1 MTSKSTIIHA
11 TVSKLRSFNSRGDT
25 IFVFELSL
33 REPIAELGDSETFL
47 MQIYQYC
54 LPGRFDLPRMA
65 MVSEGDI
72 LTLELEGIEA
82 NQGFIEFERF
92 GKFSV
97 NTYQASVQTR

>member
-1 MTSKSTIIHA
+1 MTSKSTTIHA

-33 REPIAELGDSETFL
+33 LESVTELGAGEKFL
-47 MQIYQYC
+47 MQLYQYC

-65 MVSEGDI
+65 LVSEGDT

-97 NTYQASVQTR
+97 NTYQPQVPTR